1 MAEPTRAPDC
11 RFTKP
16 AEPAQPAEPVTPA
29 RVVAGGHVWTPDDA
43 THMRIGWELA
53 LEHGVPEPTKAGSS

>member
-1 MAEPTRAPDC
+1 MAEPTRAPDG
-11 RFTKP
+11 RSTKP

-43 THMRIGWELA
+43 TLTPIGYEIA
-53 LEHGVPEPTKAGSS
+53 LKHGVPEPTKAGPS

>member
-1 MAEPTRAPDC
+1 MAEPTRAPDG

-16 AEPAQPAEPVTPA
+16 AEPAEPVTPA

-43 THMRIGWELA
+43 TLTPIGYELA
-53 LEHGVPEPTKAGSS
+53 VHLGVPEPTKAGAS

>member
-1 MAEPTRAPDC
+1 MAEPTRSPDG

-16 AEPAQPAEPVTPA
+16 AESAEPVAPA

-43 THMRIGWELA
+43 TLTPIGYALA
-53 LEHGVPEPTKAGSS
+53 VKHGVPEPTKAGGS